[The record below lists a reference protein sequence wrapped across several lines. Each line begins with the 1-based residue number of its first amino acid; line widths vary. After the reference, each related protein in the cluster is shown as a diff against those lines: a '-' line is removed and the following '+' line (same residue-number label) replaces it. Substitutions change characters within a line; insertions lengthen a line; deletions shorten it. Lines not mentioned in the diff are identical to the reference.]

1 MGLAMHFLDFC
12 RLHGVIIDREPPIGV
27 WKRYP
32 TEDKRHHRN
41 GAVKFMGDHAFV
53 QNHATETEISVW
65 HSDGDSAID
74 PNKARRAVEAAARDI
89 REKQQ
94 EAARKAAS
102 ILNQCQIGYHP
113 YLERKGFAED
123 QANVFLRD
131 GLKIMAIPMRVGHHL
146 VGCQLI
152 DESGEK
158 KFLTGQRTSN
168 ATFTFDNK
176 GPHIL
181 VEGYATALSVRAAL
195 KALKRRYTLHVC
207 FSAGNLAKVAATLPK
222 GFVVCDN
229 DASRTGENTATKT
242 GFPYWMSDTVGED
255 FNDFHQRVG
264 LFKAS
269 QSLGKVIK

>member
-1 MGLAMHFLDFC
+1 MHFLDFC
-12 RLHGVIIDREPPIGV
+12 RAHGVIIDREPPIGV

-65 HSDGDSAID
+65 HSDSDSVMD

-94 EAARKAAS
+94 EAARKAGF
-102 ILNQCQIGYHP
+102 ILHQCQIGYHP
-113 YLERKGFAED
+113 YLERKGFADEQGNIWKKD
-123 QANVFLRD
+123 DELLLVT
-131 GLKIMAIPMRVGHHL
+131 PMRVGHRL

-152 DESGEK
+152 DESGDK
-158 KFLTGQRTSN
+158 KFLAGQRTSE
-168 ATFTFDNK
+168 ATFTMDNK

-181 VEGYATALSVRAAL
+181 VEGFATGLSVKAAM

-207 FSAGNLAKVAATLPK
+207 FSAGNLKKVAATLPK
-222 GFVVCDN
+222 GFVVADN
-229 DASRTGENTATKT
+229 DASFTGERVAKEI
-242 GFPYWMSDTVGED
+242 GWPYWVPDTVGFD
-255 FNDFHQRVG
+255 ANDVHQRDG
-264 LFKAS
+264 LFKFS
-269 QSLGKVIK
+269 QSLGKVIR